1 MYVIEPVK
9 HSDIDDLMELAIAMA
24 PGITTFP
31 PNKEALQTKIINSV
45 DSFTRTTD
53 DHATPRNFLLV
64 LRDLEADKVIGTA
77 GVFSHIGHDAPFYSY
92 KRVIETSTSHIETDD
107 AVETVSSEN
116 ASLHL
121 THDMNGGTEVGTLL
135 LLPEYAGKGLGKYLA
150 KCRYLLI
157 KTFMSLFREPI
168 FAELRGW
175 TEEGD
180 VSPFWNAIGRKF
192 MDNMEFAKADYLSAV
207 TDKQFIADLFPK
219 HPIYEALLPAEARNC
234 INKANIKG
242 QAALNMLY
250 KEGFQDEG
258 YVDIFDAGATVTAK
272 FDQLETIKYSINTK
286 AIEGDV
292 IANNRHVLVSNQ
304 NLKAFRVIITDNYI
318 LSNSSIT
325 LNPSI
330 LNLLALDTDCSVSVF
345 KL

>member
-9 HSDIDDLMELAIAMA
+9 HSDIDDLMALAIAMA

-31 PNKEALQTKIINSV
+31 PSIDVLKNKIVNSI
-45 DSFTRTTD
+45 DSFTRPTD
-53 DHATPRNFLLV
+53 DHVTPRNFLLV
-64 LRDLEADKVIGTA
+64 LRDLETNKVIGTA
-77 GVFSHIGHDAPFYSY
+77 GVFSHIGHDTPFYSY
-92 KRVIETSTSHIETDD
+92 KRVVETFQSTIKTED
-107 AVETVSSEN
+107 AVEHVSN
-116 ASLHL
+116 QNTSLHL

-157 KTFMSLFREPI
+157 KTFIILFREPV

-180 VSPFWNAIGRKF
+180 ESPFWNSVGRKF
-192 MDNMEFAKADYLSAV
+192 MDNMDFAKADYLSAV

-219 HPIYEALLPAEARNC
+219 HPIYEALLPAKARNC
-234 INKANIKG
+234 INKANSKG

-272 FDQLETIKYSINTK
+272 FDHLQTIRDSISILAT
-286 AIEGDV
+286 EGDV
-292 IANNRHVLVSNQ
+292 QANKQRILVSNQ
-304 NLKAFRVIITDNYI
+304 ELNSFRVIMTDEYS
-318 LSNSSIT
+318 LTDTSVTLKPSSIKSLSLQASNKVT
-325 LNPSI
+325 I
-330 LNLLALDTDCSVSVF
+330 C